1 MPGIAAPFHLR
12 RRGSLSDFYRSGRP
26 CRIAV
31 AAPGGV
37 RHSGGS
43 DSARGIGVEPV
54 SLTMDAAVTWPVARD
69 NNCRGVKAMVVDV
82 PRGRR
87 GLL

>member
-1 MPGIAAPFHLR
+1 M
-12 RRGSLSDFYRSGRP
+12 
-26 CRIAV
+26 
-31 AAPGGV
+31 
-37 RHSGGS
+37 
-43 DSARGIGVEPV
+43 EPV
-54 SLTMDAAVTWPVARD
+54 SLTMDAAVTGPVARD